1 MWRRDR
7 YFCDQLKNNLD
18 ELQEFQLLEDEM
30 SKYKTLNHE
39 NISWDKVY
47 QYSQFILLNHSLDFK
62 ICNYFL
68 LSCFNLNNEE
78 CFEKLLLLFQHLK
91 KLIDENNAYILA
103 QKRKIQN
110 FIQNFIQE
118 YNKTKVLI
126 SSEIVNQFIT
136 LFSEFENLL
145 SCNFAKI
152 EIAQVAPQLPKSP
165 VTQVSVNIRSDNIN
179 SLNER
184 EYKNFYQKL
193 AFELLEEDENNLN
206 IYALFTQ
213 AMWGKI
219 RCLPECNN
227 EKITKIRKPDADIIR
242 ILLSDKEND
251 IEHIKCFMHELILNP
266 FWIEGVQLF
275 CDFLEKKKKNKQL
288 DILIILTSDFISK
301 FDTIELLRFQNGDF
315 ICKEEVYKYFVKSK
329 ENKKSFFSSK
339 KTDKEHTLQ
348 DFEQMLM
355 NIDKENFNNSIMNN
369 INSLLDM
376 VKIFESKGMKK
387 NSKILNI
394 YLVELMEK
402 TLLKDYLAEEYEN
415 AKSKIK

>member
-1 MWRRDR
+1 M

-369 INSLLDM
+369 INSLLNM

>member
-1 MWRRDR
+1 M

-402 TLLKDYLAEEYEN
+402 TLLKDYLAQEYEN

>member
-1 MWRRDR
+1 M

-339 KTDKEHTLQ
+339 KTDKEYTLQ

>member
-1 MWRRDR
+1 M

-219 RCLPECNN
+219 RCVPECNN

>member
-1 MWRRDR
+1 M

-152 EIAQVAPQLPKSP
+152 EIAQVASQLPKSP

>member
-1 MWRRDR
+1 
-7 YFCDQLKNNLD
+7 FCDQLKNNLD

-152 EIAQVAPQLPKSP
+152 KIAQVAPQLPKSP

>member
-1 MWRRDR
+1 M

-136 LFSEFENLL
+136 LFSEFKNLL

>member
-1 MWRRDR
+1 

-152 EIAQVAPQLPKSP
+152 KIAQVAPQLPKSP

>member
-1 MWRRDR
+1 M

-242 ILLSDKEND
+242 ILLSDKENN

>member
-1 MWRRDR
+1 

>member
-1 MWRRDR
+1 M

-315 ICKEEVYKYFVKSK
+315 ICKEEVYKYFVKFK

>member
-1 MWRRDR
+1 M

-348 DFEQMLM
+348 NFEQMLM

>member
-1 MWRRDR
+1 MS
-7 YFCDQLKNNLD
+7 FCDQLKNNLD
-18 ELQEFQLLEDEM
+18 ELQEFHLLEDEM

-47 QYSQFILLNHSLDFK
+47 QYSQFILLHHSLDFK
-62 ICNYFL
+62 VCNYFL

-91 KLIDENNAYILA
+91 KLMDENNTYISA
-103 QKRKIQN
+103 QKRKIQI

-118 YNKTKVLI
+118 YNKTKALV
-126 SSEIVNQFIT
+126 SSEIIDQFIT

-165 VTQVSVNIRSDNIN
+165 VAQVSVNIRSDNIN

-206 IYALFTQ
+206 SYALFTQ

-219 RCLPECNN
+219 KCLPECNN

-288 DILIILTSDFISK
+288 DILIMLTSDFISK
-301 FDTIELLRFQNGDF
+301 FDAIELLRFQNGDF
-315 ICKEEVYKYFVKSK
+315 ICKEEVYKYFVKPK

-415 AKSKIK
+415 AKNKIK

>member
-1 MWRRDR
+1 M

-152 EIAQVAPQLPKSP
+152 EIAQVAPQLPKPP

-219 RCLPECNN
+219 RCLPECSN

>member
-1 MWRRDR
+1 M

-315 ICKEEVYKYFVKSK
+315 ICKEEVYKYLVKSK

>member
-1 MWRRDR
+1 M

-118 YNKTKVLI
+118 YNKTKVRI

-136 LFSEFENLL
+136 LFSEFEDLL

-152 EIAQVAPQLPKSP
+152 EIAQVAPQLPKPP

-315 ICKEEVYKYFVKSK
+315 ICKEEVYKYFIKPK

>member
-1 MWRRDR
+1 M

-315 ICKEEVYKYFVKSK
+315 ICKEEVYKYFVKPK

-415 AKSKIK
+415 AKNKIK

>member
-1 MWRRDR
+1 
-7 YFCDQLKNNLD
+7 NNLD

-251 IEHIKCFMHELILNP
+251 IEHIKCFIHELILNP

>member
-1 MWRRDR
+1 M

-18 ELQEFQLLEDEM
+18 ELQEFQLLEDEI

>member
-1 MWRRDR
+1 M

-91 KLIDENNAYILA
+91 KLIDENNAYVLA

-348 DFEQMLM
+348 DFEQMLV

>member
-1 MWRRDR
+1 M

-227 EKITKIRKPDADIIR
+227 EKITKITKPDADIIR

>member
-1 MWRRDR
+1 
-7 YFCDQLKNNLD
+7 D

-152 EIAQVAPQLPKSP
+152 EIAQVAPQLPKPP

-219 RCLPECNN
+219 RCLPGCNN

>member
-1 MWRRDR
+1 M

-47 QYSQFILLNHSLDFK
+47 QYSQFILLDHSLDFK

>member
-1 MWRRDR
+1 
-7 YFCDQLKNNLD
+7 KNNLD

>member
-1 MWRRDR
+1 M

-394 YLVELMEK
+394 HLVELMEK

>member
-1 MWRRDR
+1 M

-118 YNKTKVLI
+118 YNKTKVFI

>member
-1 MWRRDR
+1 M

-78 CFEKLLLLFQHLK
+78 CFEKLLLLFKHLK

>member
-1 MWRRDR
+1 MS
-7 YFCDQLKNNLD
+7 FCNQLKNNLD
-18 ELQEFQLLEDEM
+18 ELQEFHLLEDEM

-47 QYSQFILLNHSLDFK
+47 QYSQFILLHHSLDFK
-62 ICNYFL
+62 VCNYFL

-91 KLIDENNAYILA
+91 KLMDENNTYISA
-103 QKRKIQN
+103 QKRKIQI

-118 YNKTKVLI
+118 YNKTKVLV
-126 SSEIVNQFIT
+126 SSEIIDQFIA

-152 EIAQVAPQLPKSP
+152 EIAQVTPQLPKSP
-165 VTQVSVNIRSDNIN
+165 VAQVSVNIRSDNIN

-219 RCLPECNN
+219 KCLPECNN

-288 DILIILTSDFISK
+288 DILIMLTSDFISK
-301 FDTIELLRFQNGDF
+301 FDAIELLRFQNGDF
-315 ICKEEVYKYFVKSK
+315 ICKEEVYKYFVKPK

-415 AKSKIK
+415 AKNKIK

>member
-1 MWRRDR
+1 
-7 YFCDQLKNNLD
+7 QLKNNLD

-251 IEHIKCFMHELILNP
+251 IEHIKCFIHELILNP

-415 AKSKIK
+415 A

>member
-1 MWRRDR
+1 M

-394 YLVELMEK
+394 YLIELMEK

>member
-1 MWRRDR
+1 MS
-7 YFCDQLKNNLD
+7 FCDQLKNNLD
-18 ELQEFQLLEDEM
+18 ELQEFHLLEDEM

-47 QYSQFILLNHSLDFK
+47 QYSQFILLHHSLDFK
-62 ICNYFL
+62 VCNYFL

-91 KLIDENNAYILA
+91 KLMDENNTYISA
-103 QKRKIQN
+103 QKRKIQI

-118 YNKTKVLI
+118 YNKTKALV
-126 SSEIVNQFIT
+126 SSEIIDQFIA

-152 EIAQVAPQLPKSP
+152 EIAQAAPQLPKSP
-165 VTQVSVNIRSDNIN
+165 VAQVSVNIRSDNIN
-179 SLNER
+179 SLSER

-219 RCLPECNN
+219 KCLPECNN

-288 DILIILTSDFISK
+288 DILIMLTSDFISK
-301 FDTIELLRFQNGDF
+301 FDAIELLRFQNGDF
-315 ICKEEVYKYFVKSK
+315 ICKEEVYKYFVKPK

>member
-1 MWRRDR
+1 
-7 YFCDQLKNNLD
+7 NLD

>member
-1 MWRRDR
+1 M
-7 YFCDQLKNNLD
+7 YFCDQLKNNSD

>member
-1 MWRRDR
+1 
-7 YFCDQLKNNLD
+7 D

-78 CFEKLLLLFQHLK
+78 CFEKLLLLLQHLK

>member
-1 MWRRDR
+1 
-7 YFCDQLKNNLD
+7 NLD

-339 KTDKEHTLQ
+339 RTDKEHTLQ

-415 AKSKIK
+415 AKNKIK

>member
-1 MWRRDR
+1 M

-165 VTQVSVNIRSDNIN
+165 VTQVSVNIRSDSIN

>member
-1 MWRRDR
+1 M
-7 YFCDQLKNNLD
+7 YFYDQLKNNLD

-301 FDTIELLRFQNGDF
+301 FDTIELFRFQNGDF

>member
-1 MWRRDR
+1 M

-355 NIDKENFNNSIMNN
+355 NIDKENFNNSIMSN